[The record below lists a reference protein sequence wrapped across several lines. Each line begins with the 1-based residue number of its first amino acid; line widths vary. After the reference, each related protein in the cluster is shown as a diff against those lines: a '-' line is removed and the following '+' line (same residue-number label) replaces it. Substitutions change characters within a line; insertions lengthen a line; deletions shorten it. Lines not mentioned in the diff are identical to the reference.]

1 VKRGTSRSNVTP
13 LMDRLSVYAAR
24 MAAARRMGRPSG
36 RTKEETR
43 ARIIESALLCFG
55 RYGYGGASNRMIAD
69 GAGVTTGALY
79 RHFSTKADIYLAT
92 FLEINGW
99 MRERVTTAVSGTSSL
114 RETMLAV
121 ARVSSALRAEK
132 PQMAPFLTFVRMDA
146 DHYPELA
153 AVLDVPMLPDLAEM
167 AETSG
172 PGPAD
177 CPEAL
182 SDDILEL
189 HTAVMT
195 TLIDGAARH
204 TILDDSPEPFGYL
217 MVKLAQAI
225 EVAGGRVRR
234 SGTAVAG
241 LDYSVIARSEA
252 AAGS

>member
-1 VKRGTSRSNVTP
+1 MGH
-13 LMDRLSVYAAR
+13 LSVYAAR
-24 MAAARRMGRPSG
+24 VAAARRMGRPSG

-79 RHFSTKADIYLAT
+79 RHFSTKADIYLST

-121 ARVSSALRAEK
+121 ARVSGALRAEK
-132 PQMAPFLTFVRMDA
+132 PQMAPFLTYVRMDA

-153 AVLDVPMLPDLAEM
+153 PVLDIPVLPDLAEM
-167 AETSG
+167 AQTSG
-172 PGPAD
+172 PRRAD
-177 CPEAL
+177 RPEAL
-182 SDDILEL
+182 SDDTLKL

-195 TLIDGAARH
+195 TLIDGAGRH
-204 TILDDSPEPFGYL
+204 TILSDSPEPFGYL
-217 MVKLAQAI
+217 MLKLIQAI
-225 EVAGGRVRR
+225 EVAGGQVRR

-252 AAGS
+252 AAGA